1 VLDLKLKVHVLYDR
15 ARAPFFAPANSMS
28 YNGRSYGQ
36 QSKFNIGSSVK
47 GGSNMYGKNSG
58 FAKPTKL
65 GKIRGDLHAKEV
77 SR

>member
-1 VLDLKLKVHVLYDR
+1 
-15 ARAPFFAPANSMS
+15 MS

-47 GGSNMYGKNSG
+47 SGSAGSSMYGKNSG
-58 FAKPTKL
+58 LAKPTKL
-65 GKIRGDLHAKEV
+65 GKIKGDLHAKEV